1 MSSTVTRL
9 SGYEN
14 GGWRDGQRSLASVR
28 AKLVPVVRT
37 TLSPLLAL
45 AHTTTLNFSSSHI
58 QLALSRNF
66 RVPPSVRLPFHS
78 LTLYSASLS
87 VAQSLQAGERSGWV
101 D

>member
-1 MSSTVTRL
+1 MSAVTRL
-9 SGYEN
+9 SGYGD
-14 GGWRDGQRSLASVR
+14 GGPRDGRRSLASLR
-28 AKLVPVVRT
+28 AKHAPVVRT

-45 AHTTTLNFSSSHI
+45 ACTTTLNFSSSHI
-58 QLALSRNF
+58 QLVLSRNV